1 MKQCMPNPWEEFAQ
15 NYQKGDRVK
24 GQIKSITDFGIF
36 IGLDGGIDG
45 LVHLSDLDWNEP
57 GESAVRRYSKSQEVE
72 AVVLA
77 IDAAR
82 ERISLGV
89 KQLQQDPLT
98 MFLADN
104 PKGTIVKG
112 RVKTVDAKGAVI
124 ELAGGVEGYIKAGDL
139 SRDRIDD
146 ATKLLKEDDTLEAR
160 FIGVDRK
167 NRIVTLSVRAKEIQE
182 EEEAVAEYSRN
193 ATTGKTSLG
202 DLLKEQIG
210 GQDNS

>member
-1 MKQCMPNPWEEFAQ
+1 VMVLDVDEERRRISLGLKQCKANPWKEFAE
-15 NYQKGDRVK
+15 NHNRGDRVS

-45 LVHLSDLDWNEP
+45 LVHLSDLDWNEA
-57 GESAVRRYSKSQEVE
+57 GEQAVRRYSKGQEVE

-77 IDAAR
+77 IDGSR

-89 KQLQQDPLT
+89 KQMQQDPLT

-104 PKGTIVKG
+104 QKGSMVKGIVKA
-112 RVKTVDAKGAVI
+112 VDVKGANI
-124 ELAGGVEGYIKAGDL
+124 E
-139 SRDRIDD
+139 D
-146 ATKLLKEDDTLEAR
+146 ATKVLKEGDTLEAR

-167 NRIVTLSVRAKEIQE
+167 NRIVTLSVKAKEIQE
-182 EEEAVAEYSRN
+182 EDETVAEYSRN
-193 ATTGKTSLG
+193 ASTGKTSLG

-210 GQDNS
+210 GNDR

>member
-1 MKQCMPNPWEEFAQ
+1 MKQCVPNPWEEFSQ
-15 NYQKGDRVK
+15 NFQKGDKVH

-45 LVHLSDLDWNEP
+45 LVHLSDLDWNEA
-57 GESAVRRYSKSQEVE
+57 GETAVRRYSKGQDVE

-77 IDAAR
+77 IDGSR

-89 KQLQQDPLT
+89 KQMEQDPLT

-104 PKGTIVKG
+104 QKGVMVKGTVKE
-112 RVKTVDAKGAVI
+112 VDAKGAI
-124 ELAGGVEGYIKAGDL
+124 ITLAGGVEGYIKAGDL
-139 SRDRIDD
+139 ARDRVED
-146 ATKLLKEDDTLEAR
+146 ATTVLKVGDTLESR

-167 NRIVTLSVRAKEIQE
+167 NRIVTLSVKAKEIQE
-182 EEEAVAEYSRN
+182 EEETVAEYSRN
-193 ATTGKTSLG
+193 ASTGKTSLG

-210 GQDNS
+210 GSDD